1 MKLPRNVFG
10 SDLVKGLERV
20 GYTRTRQKGG
30 HLYMTTQQN
39 GEHHVAVPLHKPVKV
54 GTLNAILSSV
64 AEHLQTDREQLLD
77 SMKL

>member
-10 SDLVKGLERV
+10 SDLAKGLERV

-54 GTLNAILSSV
+54 GTLNSILSSV
-64 AEHLQTDREQLLD
+64 AEHLDMDREELLD
-77 SMKL
+77 AMKL